1 MSEGFNNFIFY
12 KEWLNQIRLLAC
24 SDDPNDIL
32 SLCDGL
38 ETFLEGQDPDG
49 GSMTLMA
56 TLVYNQMTAQIARD
70 KGTYKEVQQARSE
83 AGKKG
88 AEARWNKAK
97 QDEATDSKAMAN
109 DGKTW
114 QMMANDG
121 LKEDV
126 DVDDDVSPNGDS
138 CIAGAEPLI
147 GLPLNDGTEHQVTQ
161 EDLNEY
167 AALYPAVNVMQE
179 LRDMR
184 GWLLANPSRKKTKRG
199 IKAFIRT
206 WLSKEQDK
214 PRSSP
219 HKLTA
224 AEITQLPF
232 IDPFAELREAR
243 P

>member
-24 SDDPNDIL
+24 SDDPSDIL

-56 TLVYNQMTAQIARD
+56 TLVYNQMTAQIMRD
-70 KGTYKEVQQARSE
+70 KKQYDEISQARSE

-88 AEARWNKAK
+88 AEAKRSKAK
-97 QDEATDSKAMAN
+97 QNEANESKAKQTEAN
-109 DGKTW
+109 
-114 QMMANDG
+114 AS
-121 LKEDV
+121 LKEDD
-126 DVDDDVSPNGDS
+126 DVEEDVSPNGDV
-138 CIAGAEPLI
+138 CIVGAEPLI
-147 GLPLNDGTEHQVTQ
+147 GLPLNDGTEHPVTQ
-161 EDLNEY
+161 EDLDEY
-167 AALYPAVNVMQE
+167 ASLYPAVNVMQE

-184 GWLLANPSRKKTKRG
+184 GWLLANPSRRKTKRG

-214 PRSSP
+214 PTARSGTT
-219 HKLTA
+219 KTMTA
-224 AEITQLPF
+224 EEIWNLPA
-232 IDPFAELREAR
+232 INPWRTAT
-243 P
+243 

>member
-1 MSEGFNNFIFY
+1 MSETYTNFVFY
-12 KEWLNQIRLLAC
+12 KEWLDQLMVIAKGGTTEDLAALC
-24 SDDPNDIL
+24 SGL
-32 SLCDGL
+32 KSFLDG
-38 ETFLEGQDPDG
+38 ETPEDLTPLA
-49 GSMTLMA
+49 SMML
-56 TLVYNQMTAQIARD
+56 NQMTAQIERD
-70 KGTYKEVQQARSE
+70 KGHLKEISDKRRQNRE
-83 AGKKG
+83 
-88 AEARWNKAK
+88 
-97 QDEATDSKAMAN
+97 
-109 DGKTW
+109 GKTKDNK
-114 QMMANDG
+114 QEQNTTNDNKTEQTTTKQG
-121 LKEDV
+121 VEEEV
-126 DVDDDVSPNGDS
+126 EVEVEDDVSPNGDK

-167 AALYPAVNVMQE
+167 SALYPAVNVMQE

>member
-1 MSEGFNNFIFY
+1 MSEKKGFIFQY
-12 KEWLNQIRLLAC
+12 GTAKQIRRLIQVSGPEAAVGLLEALEAY
-24 SDDPNDIL
+24 SMDGTEPEDIDPVAEIIFEGMRKELDI
-32 SLCDGL
+32 DR
-38 ETFLEGQDPDG
+38 EKYDR
-49 GSMTLMA
+49 M
-56 TLVYNQMTAQIARD
+56 
-70 KGTYKEVQQARSE
+70 VQQRKDAI
-83 AGKKG
+83 
-88 AEARWNKAK
+88 AERWRREKDTKEYDRINSN
-97 QDEATDSKAMAN
+97 TDSRQ
-109 DGKTW
+109 KT
-114 QMMANDG
+114 
-121 LKEDV
+121 V
-126 DVDDDVSPNGDS
+126 DSRQEIEIKDS
-138 CIAGAEPLI
+138 IAGAEPLI

>member
-1 MSEGFNNFIFY
+1 MNEGFNNFIFY

-56 TLVYNQMTAQIARD
+56 TLVYNQMTAQIMRD
-70 KGTYKEVQQARSE
+70 KKQYDEISQARSE

-88 AEARWNKAK
+88 AEAKRSKAK
-97 QDEATDSKAMAN
+97 QNEANESKAKQTEAN
-109 DGKTW
+109 
-114 QMMANDG
+114 AS
-121 LKEDV
+121 LKEDD
-126 DVDDDVSPNGDS
+126 DVEEDVSPNGDV
-138 CIAGAEPLI
+138 CIVGAEPLI
-147 GLPLNDGTEHQVTQ
+147 GLPLNDGTEHPVTQ
-161 EDLNEY
+161 EDLDEY
-167 AALYPAVNVMQE
+167 ASLYPAVNVMQE

-184 GWLLANPSRKKTKRG
+184 GWLLANPSRRKTKRG

-214 PRSSP
+214 PTARSGTT
-219 HKLTA
+219 KTMTA
-224 AEITQLPF
+224 EEIWNLPA
-232 IDPFAELREAR
+232 INPWRTAT
-243 P
+243 

>member
-1 MSEGFNNFIFY
+1 MSEKKGFIFQY
-12 KEWLNQIRLLAC
+12 GTAKQIRRLIQVSGPEAAVGLLEALEAY
-24 SDDPNDIL
+24 SMDGTEPEDIDPVAEIIFEGMRKELDI
-32 SLCDGL
+32 DR
-38 ETFLEGQDPDG
+38 EKYDR
-49 GSMTLMA
+49 M
-56 TLVYNQMTAQIARD
+56 
-70 KGTYKEVQQARSE
+70 VQQRKDAI
-83 AGKKG
+83 
-88 AEARWNKAK
+88 AERWRREKDTKEYDRINSN
-97 QDEATDSKAMAN
+97 TDSRQ
-109 DGKTW
+109 KT
-114 QMMANDG
+114 
-121 LKEDV
+121 ED
-126 DVDDDVSPNGDS
+126 SRQEIEIKDS
-138 CIAGAEPLI
+138 NAGAEPLI

-167 AALYPAVNVMQE
+167 SALYPAVNVMQE

-232 IDPFAELREAR
+232 VDPFAELREAR